1 VTIPVESE
9 VAQVLA
15 NPVRREA
22 VEGVPRKLIKDEQVR
37 DVLADAIADVK
48 REAPANGLTVA
59 DIDAELADWRSER
72 QA

>member
-22 VEGVPRKLIKDEQVR
+22 VEGVPCKLIKDEQVR